1 MRQSRE
7 VTATEDSGFGS
18 CSLLSGIGD
27 FPPRLLNFTN
37 LDIFVIGEDMAKR
50 EYLGNFELMVM
61 LALIRLGESAYG
73 VPISHEIEEK
83 SGREVA
89 LGSVYAALERLEGKG
104 FVSSSLGEPTPERG
118 GRAKTYFRVTP
129 RGFQQARET
138 QRALKN
144 LWQGLPQLEGG
155 RA

>member
-1 MRQSRE
+1 MDLSNLDRVDR
-7 VTATEDSGFGS
+7 G
-18 CSLLSGIGD
+18 LL
-27 FPPRLLNFTN
+27 PRVSKFTN
-37 LDIFVIGEDMAKR
+37 LDIFVISEDMTEHR
-50 EYLGNFELMVM
+50 YIGSFELMVM
-61 LALIRLGESAYG
+61 LALIRLGEAAYG

-83 SGREVA
+83 GGREVA
-89 LGSVYAALERLEGKG
+89 IGSVYAALERLEGKG

-129 RGFQQARET
+129 RGLRAVRET

-144 LWQGLPQLEGG
+144 LWHGLPQLEGG